1 MRFALSQAIPH
12 LLRIFA
18 DPDEVSNRAATL
30 AHLSNVVFA
39 ARDKSCAD
47 PGSPA
52 PILAPYK
59 DEVLG
64 AFTSGL
70 KIGSSSPP
78 ALRGLDGLVTTKGLL
93 TDEEL
98 GYIVHNVNDLLQGDS
113 GEDVRYFKSSLSLP
127 ARRFMVSSMIQ

>member
-1 MRFALSQAIPH
+1 M
-12 LLRIFA
+12 RIFA
-18 DPDEVSNRAATL
+18 DPDEVANRAATL
-30 AHLSNVVFA
+30 AHLSNVVYA
-39 ARDKSCAD
+39 ARDKSSAD
-47 PGSPA
+47 PEPPA
-52 PILAPYK
+52 PILALYK

-70 KIGSSSPP
+70 KTGSSSPP

-113 GEDVRYFKSSLSLP
+113 GEDVRYLKSSLLLP
-127 ARRFMVSSMIQ
+127 VRRLMVSSTI